1 MCSSISWCV
10 NRGDFKRR
18 FEVILS
24 QEDDTLDERSKDIL
38 RERYVNMVDKL
49 EISAKRASFWF
60 LTLSSITTV
69 GSIIVPALI
78 SIQDKTFE
86 IDSDETEKEQHENN
100 IYWTSW
106 GISLTVTI
114 SNALVR
120 LFNFDKT
127 AITRKLRMNHLKSE
141 GWLFLEL
148 SGDYSQFD
156 NNQDAFQTFCNNI
169 ERIKTEQIEEEYTFN
184 NSFGNPSY
192 NQSNTGSTQTNNNP
206 RGTQTNNNPRGTQTN
221 NNPRG
226 TQTHGE
232 TML

>member
-24 QEDDTLDERSKDIL
+24 QEDETLDARSKEIL

-60 LTLSSITTV
+60 LSLSSLTTV

-78 SIQDKTFE
+78 SIQDKTFN
-86 IDSDETEKEQHENN
+86 INSDETEKEQHENN
-100 IYWTSW
+100 VYWASW

-120 LFNFDKT
+120 LFSFDKT
-127 AITRKLRMNHLKSE
+127 SITRKLRMNHLKSE
-141 GWLFLEL
+141 GWLFLQL
-148 SGDYSQFD
+148 AGDYSQFST
-156 NNQDAFQTFCNNI
+156 NQEAFQTFCNNV

-184 NSFGNPSY
+184 NSFGNPSF
-192 NQSNTGSTQTNNNP
+192 NP
-206 RGTQTNNNPRGTQTN
+206 RSETREPVRITNDV
-221 NNPRG
+221 
-226 TQTHGE
+226 
-232 TML
+232 MV

>member
-206 RGTQTNNNPRGTQTN
+206 RGTQT
-221 NNPRG
+221 
-226 TQTHGE
+226 HGE